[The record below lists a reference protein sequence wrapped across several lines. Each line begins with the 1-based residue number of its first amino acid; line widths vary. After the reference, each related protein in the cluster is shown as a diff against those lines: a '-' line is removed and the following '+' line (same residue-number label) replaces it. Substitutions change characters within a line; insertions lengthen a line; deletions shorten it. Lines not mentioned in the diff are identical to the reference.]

1 MYLRTYCT
9 IKIISR
15 THWTHLQHMS
25 FFKKTNGY
33 SSQDESICVPLIST
47 YIYTGRNLIWNY
59 PLSHIEET
67 KKRTHLPALSI
78 NIKKWKEKEH
88 IVDVLFFVNF
98 ECFQNNATLRSK
110 KVHIWFISESQ
121 EFKSHYS
128 MEIQMKLGITQ
139 TCVKIWVTGLYVS
152 VLPCINLIKI
162 VENVQYKMRHS
173 SFKKATPITFIVP
186 VSIQTW
192 NLFNFL
198 MWESLLL
205 FQNQFI
211 VSVRLIGWF
220 ACVIFFV
227 NERTRWI
234 IRMCVWTR
242 ANTRN
247 TVVWSITKK
256 YR

>member
-1 MYLRTYCT
+1 
-9 IKIISR
+9 
-15 THWTHLQHMS
+15 
-25 FFKKTNGY
+25 
-33 SSQDESICVPLIST
+33 
-47 YIYTGRNLIWNY
+47 
-59 PLSHIEET
+59 
-67 KKRTHLPALSI
+67 
-78 NIKKWKEKEH
+78 
-88 IVDVLFFVNF
+88 
-98 ECFQNNATLRSK
+98 
-110 KVHIWFISESQ
+110 
-121 EFKSHYS
+121 